1 MASLPFRFK
10 KFEVAQQG
18 AAHPVGTDA
27 VLLGAWADVQG
38 ARRMLDIGTGTGVV
52 ALMLMQRNPTP
63 GPSPTGRGEVAAD
76 AATRGI
82 SSPLPVGE
90 GPGVR
95 LFALD
100 IHPPSVA
107 LATQNFAASPWA
119 DSLRAVEM
127 SVQVF
132 AQQTEE
138 RFDLI
143 VSNPPF
149 FSERTMSPDPERRL
163 GRHTASLPPEDLL
176 EAVQRL
182 LAPSGRFCTVLPAAE
197 AQRLCELAVPMGLY
211 WTKIVRVRPRPDK
224 PVERWLMQFERDP
237 YRFEQM
243 ELLLTERD
251 GARSAAF
258 EALTSEFYL

>member
-10 KFEVAQQG
+10 KFEVEQHG

-38 ARRMLDIGTGTGVV
+38 ARRILDIGTGTGVV
-52 ALMLMQRNPTP
+52 ALMLMQKIA
-63 GPSPTGRGEVAAD
+63 TGERPELG
-76 AATRGI
+76 
-82 SSPLPVGE
+82 SL
-90 GPGVR
+90 
-95 LFALD
+95 LALD

-107 LATQNFAASPWA
+107 LAARNFATSPWA
-119 DSLRAVEM
+119 DRLRAVEM
-127 SVQVF
+127 PVQDF

-138 RFDLI
+138 QFDLI

-149 FSERTMSPDPERRL
+149 FSERTVSPDPERRL

-182 LAPSGRFCTVLPAAE
+182 LALRGRFCAVLPAAE

-211 WTKIVRVRPRPDK
+211 WTKIVQVRPRPDK

-237 YRFEQM
+237 YSLEQT
-243 ELLLTERD
+243 ELLLAERD
-251 GARSAAF
+251 GVRSAAF
-258 EALTSEFYL
+258 EALTREFYL